1 LGLTLLARMGAV
13 DQKKWDNEHAI
24 TAYPYGI
31 KPQATYKFKF
41 HSRSKNAFNDCD
53 GTRKLIVH

>member
-1 LGLTLLARMGAV
+1 LARMGAV
-13 DQKKWDNEHAI
+13 DQKKWDTEHAI

-41 HSRSKNAFNDCD
+41 RSRSKNTVNDCG